1 MNWLDLLVPRD
12 AGELWTAAAAV
23 ATVTAVWFA
32 YLAARSAAVALH
44 LELTPEVVA
53 HQLVQGALRGPTRLI
68 GGWGARHAVRG
79 RKARARRSKAAM
91 SASCEGNGGP
101 RSQKRQP
108 SAR

>member
-44 LELTPEVVA
+44 LELTPVVNLKRSGDA
-53 HQLVQGALRGPTRLI
+53 AELRHVGRGVAVNVMLTSADGRWVTLI
-68 GGWGARHAVRG
+68 DTLRPDETSAVSRNDLQDDDG
-79 RKARARRSKAAM
+79 FYA
-91 SASCEGNGGP
+91 
-101 RSQKRQP
+101 
-108 SAR
+108 